1 MELNGLNLQLF
12 STTVPPSRPTNV
24 SIQSV
29 DIGPTFA
36 RICWQPPSF
45 RGIPTVSRYLITVT
59 LVNSTAQPLNLST
72 GDATRDFNVTGLAPG
87 TTYEFR
93 VSAISESGTVVG
105 PSLQSDPLSAT
116 TNFTGTIELCV
127 YVCVSVCS
135 GVAKPWHT
143 QARAQATFACAL
155 AFTCRSFKLA
165 PHVKESAH
173 NRKRLSWELN
183 SNESAS
189 WILEMCN
196 IFATLTWPEN
206 PADAILEALNS
217 KIFLGEHAPR
227 VPDPSKRAC
236 FQMLTFHTL
245 HSTVYVA
252 LPVPEQLPYSGYTTV
267 CVGNCT
273 SNETFCKRQEMHR
286 TCMCAYICT
295 WNVYMCIL
303 WGSPFWTIIGCIFT
317 SDSVQ
322 HSLVNFSHI
331 FLPLY
336 VSSH

>member
-59 LVNSTAQPLNLST
+59 LVNSTAQPLTLST

-127 YVCVSVCS
+127 YVCVSACS
-135 GVAKPWHT
+135 GVAKTWHT
-143 QARAQATFACAL
+143 QARARATFA
-155 AFTCRSFKLA
+155 
-165 PHVKESAH
+165 E
-173 NRKRLSWELN
+173 
-183 SNESAS
+183 
-189 WILEMCN
+189 
-196 IFATLTWPEN
+196 
-206 PADAILEALNS
+206 
-217 KIFLGEHAPR
+217 
-227 VPDPSKRAC
+227 
-236 FQMLTFHTL
+236 
-245 HSTVYVA
+245 
-252 LPVPEQLPYSGYTTV
+252 
-267 CVGNCT
+267 
-273 SNETFCKRQEMHR
+273 
-286 TCMCAYICT
+286 
-295 WNVYMCIL
+295 
-303 WGSPFWTIIGCIFT
+303 
-317 SDSVQ
+317 
-322 HSLVNFSHI
+322 
-331 FLPLY
+331 
-336 VSSH
+336 